1 MKNRIGIFGGSF
13 DPVHTGHLILA
24 QYVLEQRNLDRII
37 FIPCH
42 ISPHKTGQKIT
53 SGEHRLNMVKL
64 AVENI
69 PYLEY
74 SDYEILKGEISYTFD
89 TLKYLSGSFDEI
101 ELIIGYDNLL
111 VFEKWNNPDEIV
123 KLARL
128 IVMKRK
134 TDIIEKRNRFF
145 DSAVILDT
153 PTIEISSTDIR
164 DRIIRNR
171 TIDFLVPEP
180 VKKYIYE
187 KKLYR

>member
-24 QYVLEQRNLDRII
+24 QYVLEQRNLNRII

-53 SGEHRLNMVKL
+53 SGVHRLNMVKL

-69 PYLEY
+69 PYLEF
-74 SDYEILKGEISYTFD
+74 SDYEILKGDISYTYD
-89 TLKYLSGSFDEI
+89 TLKHFSGNYDEI

-111 VFEKWNNPDEIV
+111 VFEKWNNPDEII

-128 IVMKRK
+128 IVIKRK
-134 TDIIEKRNRFF
+134 TDIIDERNRFF

-164 DRIIRNR
+164 DRISRGR